1 MIYFRTREPSK
12 RRLSQSSQDEDLSPV
27 HKLFEY
33 HYTMEIDDEN
43 SKQMIVARQC
53 DLDSQGISQ
62 LVINLVRNSLKKE
75 SNQLT
80 LFSAALNLGIA
91 LLNGGNREVQVR
103 TNKQINKQT
112 NKLTNCVYRNLS
124 PPSSQH
130 SQ

>member
-1 MIYFRTREPSK
+1 MIYFRTGGPTK
-12 RRLSQSSQDEDLSPV
+12 RRLSQCSQEEEVSPI

-33 HYTMEIDDEN
+33 HYTAEIDDLN
-43 SKQMIVARQC
+43 SKQMIVGRQC

-103 TNKQINKQT
+103 TNKQT
-112 NKLTNCVYRNLS
+112 NK
-124 PPSSQH
+124 
-130 SQ
+130 